1 MIKKE
6 VIPVQ
11 KELLDELVDK
21 AEKFDQTKQR
31 LVELQEK
38 YDACQ
43 EARKLEAEF
52 KNQEFMEHFQELVD
66 IEKQLAEKDKEI
78 EEYKQEQFEFAS
90 KVVTLVDNKIAE
102 THHQVCDEIR
112 EKADKRNSLY
122 KDNSLAYVI
131 NEIILDQIKKGG
143 K

>member
-52 KNQEFMEHFQELVD
+52 KNQEFMEHF
-66 IEKQLAEKDKEI
+66 
-78 EEYKQEQFEFAS
+78 
-90 KVVTLVDNKIAE
+90 
-102 THHQVCDEIR
+102 
-112 EKADKRNSLY
+112 
-122 KDNSLAYVI
+122 
-131 NEIILDQIKKGG
+131 
-143 K
+143 